1 MPLDIWLRIR
11 GETADVGGAVA
22 EVDTALETTGVGT
35 DWASLGTKL
44 GASAK
49 SAMSSP
55 AFQGAIMGGLTM
67 AVDWLIDGVQRALET
82 PEGAE
87 AQAAL
92 GTVGDALTQ
101 LRDEVLAPF
110 MPVIVDLAEGLAPMV
125 VSLADLVT
133 TLLPALK
140 PLIAFIGYVVVLVFD
155 EVTKTAA
162 FFTTAAET
170 IGGLI
175 DTVTTAIQTALG
187 LVQDLLDGIAG
198 VWSDIQTGIGNL
210 LEPIR
215 GLLGPIGDA
224 LAGMQQLWDF
234 VTGGPPDSG
243 DIGWGNGPGNSGPP
257 GSGSMVVNPGGSPEQ
272 IVAALHT
279 WARRNGGAAA
289 LERLLRLPA

>member
-11 GETADVGGAVA
+11 GETADVSGAVA
-22 EVDTALETTGVGT
+22 EVDTALGDTGVGT

-101 LRDEVLAPF
+101 LRDEVLTPF

-125 VSLADLVT
+125 VSLADLVH

-162 FFTTAAET
+162 FFTTTAET

-175 DTVTTAIQTALG
+175 TTVTTGIQTALG

-198 VWSDIQTGIGNL
+198 VWRDIQTGIADL
-210 LEPIR
+210 LAPIQ
-215 GLLGPIGDA
+215 GLLTPISDAQTALQSLLDDLNTPRYGPG
-224 LAGMQQLWDF
+224 L
-234 VTGGPPDSG
+234 GGS
-243 DIGWGNGPGNSGPP
+243 GWGDQPA
-257 GSGSMVVNPGGSPEQ
+257 GSMVVNPGSSPEQ

-289 LERLLRLPA
+289 IERQLRMPA